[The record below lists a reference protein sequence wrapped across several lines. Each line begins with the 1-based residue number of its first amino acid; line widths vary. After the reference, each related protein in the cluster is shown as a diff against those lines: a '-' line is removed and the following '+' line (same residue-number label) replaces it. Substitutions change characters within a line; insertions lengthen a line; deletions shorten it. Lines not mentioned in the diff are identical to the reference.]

1 MHKNGKFIPLLALG
15 FTFFLSG
22 CDYFADKHLV
32 EEMKEQQKEQETK
45 INLLEKQQKEQE
57 AKINLLE
64 KQQATIINTTK
75 KVTEV
80 VGRVERKQRL
90 FDYTE
95 LDPSQTHY
103 FIINNGNIGLA
114 GRILSIE
121 PIDNGSVIHLDLVNL
136 LSIPVSNLAFNM
148 TWGTK
153 KPSEAKDLPR
163 WKQLL
168 LNTKMDS
175 TIELLPGA
183 WTNVTLTLKG
193 VSPNNL
199 KYLKIGIDMENV
211 IFDSIQ
217 PINDTKKGNDSNLLI
232 VFYVQIMPDDFV
244 MQLHRF

>member
-199 KYLKIGIDMENV
+199 KYLKIVLTWRM
-211 IFDSIQ
+211 SYS
-217 PINDTKKGNDSNLLI
+217 TAYNLLMI
-232 VFYVQIMPDDFV
+232 RKRSQKNNS
-244 MQLHRF
+244 H

>member
-32 EEMKEQQKEQETK
+32 EELKKQQETK

-64 KQQATIINTTK
+64 KQQTTLINTTQ
-75 KVTEV
+75 KVAEV

-95 LDPSQTHY
+95 LDPSQTRY

-121 PIDNGSVIHLDLVNL
+121 PIDDGSVIHLDLVNL

-163 WKQLL
+163 WRQLL

-175 TIELLPGA
+175 TIELLPGT

-199 KYLKIGIDMENV
+199 KYLKIGINMENV

-217 PINDTKKGNDSNLLI
+217 PINDTKKK
-232 VFYVQIMPDDFV
+232 PKK
-244 MQLHRF
+244 

>member
-1 MHKNGKFIPLLALG
+1 MPLLALG
-15 FTFFLSG
+15 FTFFLSD

-32 EEMKEQQKEQETK
+32 EELKKQQKEQETK

-64 KQQATIINTTK
+64 KQQTTVINTTQ
-75 KVTEV
+75 KVAEV

-95 LDPSQTHY
+95 LDPSQTRY

-121 PIDNGSVIHLDLVNL
+121 PIDDGSVIHLDLVNL

-175 TIELLPGA
+175 TIELLPGT

-199 KYLKIGIDMENV
+199 KYLKIGINMENV

-217 PINDTKKGNDSNLLI
+217 PINDTKKK
-232 VFYVQIMPDDFV
+232 PKK
-244 MQLHRF
+244 

>member
-1 MHKNGKFIPLLALG
+1 
-15 FTFFLSG
+15 LSG

-32 EEMKEQQKEQETK
+32 EELKKQQKEQETK

-64 KQQATIINTTK
+64 KQQATVINTTQ
-75 KVTEV
+75 KVAEV
-80 VGRVERKQRL
+80 VGRIERKQRL

-95 LDPSQTHY
+95 LDPSQTRY

-121 PIDNGSVIHLDLVNL
+121 PIDDGSVIHLDLVNL

-175 TIELLPGA
+175 TIELLPGT

-199 KYLKIGIDMENV
+199 KYLKIGINMENV

-217 PINDTKKGNDSNLLI
+217 PINDTKKK
-232 VFYVQIMPDDFV
+232 PKK
-244 MQLHRF
+244 

>member
-32 EEMKEQQKEQETK
+32 EELKKQQKEQETK

-64 KQQATIINTTK
+64 KQQTTVINTTQ
-75 KVTEV
+75 KVAEV

-95 LDPSQTHY
+95 LDPSQTRY

-121 PIDNGSVIHLDLVNL
+121 PIDDGSVIHLDLVNL

-153 KPSEAKDLPR
+153 KPSEAKNLPR

-175 TIELLPGA
+175 TIELLPGT

-199 KYLKIGIDMENV
+199 KYLKIGINMENV

-217 PINDTKKGNDSNLLI
+217 PINDTKKK
-232 VFYVQIMPDDFV
+232 PKK
-244 MQLHRF
+244 

>member
-1 MHKNGKFIPLLALG
+1 MHKNGKFIPLFALG

-32 EEMKEQQKEQETK
+32 EELKKQQKEQETK

-64 KQQATIINTTK
+64 KQQTTVINTTQ
-75 KVTEV
+75 KVAEV

-95 LDPSQTHY
+95 LDPSQTRY

-121 PIDNGSVIHLDLVNL
+121 PIDDGSVIHLDLVNL

-175 TIELLPGA
+175 TIELLPGT

-199 KYLKIGIDMENV
+199 KYLKIGINMENV
-211 IFDSIQ
+211 IFDSIK
-217 PINDTKKGNDSNLLI
+217 PINDTKKK
-232 VFYVQIMPDDFV
+232 PKK
-244 MQLHRF
+244 

>member
-1 MHKNGKFIPLLALG
+1 
-15 FTFFLSG
+15 FLSG

-32 EEMKEQQKEQETK
+32 EELKKQQKEQETK

-64 KQQATIINTTK
+64 KQQTTVINTTQ
-75 KVTEV
+75 KVAEV

-95 LDPSQTHY
+95 LDPSQTRY

-121 PIDNGSVIHLDLVNL
+121 PIDDGSVIHLDLVNL

-175 TIELLPGA
+175 TIELLPGT

-199 KYLKIGIDMENV
+199 KYLKIGINMENV

-217 PINDTKKGNDSNLLI
+217 PINDTKKK
-232 VFYVQIMPDDFV
+232 PKK
-244 MQLHRF
+244 

>member
-1 MHKNGKFIPLLALG
+1 
-15 FTFFLSG
+15 
-22 CDYFADKHLV
+22 ADKHLV
-32 EEMKEQQKEQETK
+32 EELKKQQKEQETK

-64 KQQATIINTTK
+64 KQQTTVINTTQ
-75 KVTEV
+75 KVAEV

-95 LDPSQTHY
+95 LDPSQTRY

-121 PIDNGSVIHLDLVNL
+121 PIDDGSVIHLDLVNL

-175 TIELLPGA
+175 TIELLPGT

-199 KYLKIGIDMENV
+199 KYLKIGINMENV

-217 PINDTKKGNDSNLLI
+217 PINDTKKK
-232 VFYVQIMPDDFV
+232 PKK
-244 MQLHRF
+244 

>member
-1 MHKNGKFIPLLALG
+1 MLALG

-32 EEMKEQQKEQETK
+32 EELKKQQKEQETK

-64 KQQATIINTTK
+64 KQQTTIINTTQ
-75 KVTEV
+75 KVAEV

-95 LDPSQTHY
+95 LDPSQTRY

-121 PIDNGSVIHLDLVNL
+121 PIDDGSVIHLDLVNL

-175 TIELLPGA
+175 TIELLPGT

-199 KYLKIGIDMENV
+199 KYLKIGINMENV

-217 PINDTKKGNDSNLLI
+217 PINDTKKKPKK
-232 VFYVQIMPDDFV
+232 Q
-244 MQLHRF
+244 

>member
-1 MHKNGKFIPLLALG
+1 MPLLALG

-32 EEMKEQQKEQETK
+32 EELKKQQKEQETK

-64 KQQATIINTTK
+64 KQQTTLINTTQ
-75 KVTEV
+75 KVAEV

-95 LDPSQTHY
+95 LDPSQTRY

-121 PIDNGSVIHLDLVNL
+121 PIDDGSVIHLDLVNL

-163 WKQLL
+163 WRQLL

-175 TIELLPGA
+175 TIELLPGT

-199 KYLKIGIDMENV
+199 KYLKIGINMENV

-217 PINDTKKGNDSNLLI
+217 PINDTKKK
-232 VFYVQIMPDDFV
+232 PKK
-244 MQLHRF
+244 

>member
-1 MHKNGKFIPLLALG
+1 
-15 FTFFLSG
+15 
-22 CDYFADKHLV
+22 DKHLV
-32 EEMKEQQKEQETK
+32 EELKKQQKEQETK

-64 KQQATIINTTK
+64 KQQTTIINTTQ
-75 KVTEV
+75 KVAEV

-95 LDPSQTHY
+95 LDPSQTRY

-121 PIDNGSVIHLDLVNL
+121 PIDDGSVIHLDLVNL

-175 TIELLPGA
+175 TIELLPGT

-199 KYLKIGIDMENV
+199 KYLKIGINMENV

-217 PINDTKKGNDSNLLI
+217 PINDTKKK
-232 VFYVQIMPDDFV
+232 PKK
-244 MQLHRF
+244 

>member
-32 EEMKEQQKEQETK
+32 EELKKQQKEQETK

-64 KQQATIINTTK
+64 KQQATVINTTQ
-75 KVTEV
+75 KVAEV
-80 VGRVERKQRL
+80 VGCIERKQRL

-95 LDPSQTHY
+95 LDPSQTRY

-121 PIDNGSVIHLDLVNL
+121 PIDDGSVIHLDLVNL

-175 TIELLPGA
+175 TIELLPGT

-199 KYLKIGIDMENV
+199 KYLKIGINMENV

-217 PINDTKKGNDSNLLI
+217 PINDTKKK
-232 VFYVQIMPDDFV
+232 PKK
-244 MQLHRF
+244 

>member
-32 EEMKEQQKEQETK
+32 EELKKQQKEQETK

-64 KQQATIINTTK
+64 KQQATVINTTQ
-75 KVTEV
+75 KVAEV
-80 VGRVERKQRL
+80 VGRIERKQRL

-95 LDPSQTHY
+95 LDPSQTRY
-103 FIINNGNIGLA
+103 LIINNGNIGLA

-121 PIDNGSVIHLDLVNL
+121 PIDDGSVIHLDLVNL

-175 TIELLPGA
+175 TIELLPGT

-199 KYLKIGIDMENV
+199 KYLKIGINMENV

-217 PINDTKKGNDSNLLI
+217 PINDTKKK
-232 VFYVQIMPDDFV
+232 PKK
-244 MQLHRF
+244 

>member
-57 AKINLLE
+57 AKIDLLE

-163 WKQLL
+163 WRQLL

-199 KYLKIGIDMENV
+199 KYLKIGINMENV

-217 PINDTKKGNDSNLLI
+217 PINDTKKKPKKIIAIDTIILEKEST
-232 VFYVQIMPDDFV
+232 YS
-244 MQLHRF
+244 

>member
-1 MHKNGKFIPLLALG
+1 MENLSPACFGIHI
-15 FTFFLSG
+15 FLSG

-32 EEMKEQQKEQETK
+32 EELKKQQRTRSKDKPVRKTTKEQEVK
-45 INLLEKQQKEQE
+45 INLPEKQQ
-57 AKINLLE
+57 
-64 KQQATIINTTK
+64 TTVINTTQK
-75 KVTEV
+75 IAEV

-153 KPSEAKDLPR
+153 NLPR
-163 WKQLL
+163 QKICLAGD
-168 LNTKMDS
+168 NSCS
-175 TIELLPGA
+175 TRK
-183 WTNVTLTLKG
+183 WTR
-193 VSPNNL
+193 
-199 KYLKIGIDMENV
+199 
-211 IFDSIQ
+211 Q
-217 PINDTKKGNDSNLLI
+217 SNS
-232 VFYVQIMPDDFV
+232 YREHGQTS
-244 MQLHRF
+244 R

>member
-1 MHKNGKFIPLLALG
+1 GKFIPLLALG

-32 EEMKEQQKEQETK
+32 EELKKQQKEQETK

-64 KQQATIINTTK
+64 KQQATVINTTQ
-75 KVTEV
+75 KVAEV
-80 VGRVERKQRL
+80 VGRIERKQRL

-95 LDPSQTHY
+95 LDPSQTRY

-121 PIDNGSVIHLDLVNL
+121 PIDDGSVIHLDLVNL

-175 TIELLPGA
+175 TIELLPGT

-199 KYLKIGIDMENV
+199 KYLKIGINMENV

-217 PINDTKKGNDSNLLI
+217 PINDTKKK
-232 VFYVQIMPDDFV
+232 PKK
-244 MQLHRF
+244 

>member
-1 MHKNGKFIPLLALG
+1 
-15 FTFFLSG
+15 SG

-32 EEMKEQQKEQETK
+32 EELKKQQKEQETK

-64 KQQATIINTTK
+64 KQQTTVINTTQ
-75 KVTEV
+75 KVAEV

-95 LDPSQTHY
+95 LDPSQTRY

-121 PIDNGSVIHLDLVNL
+121 PIDDGSVIHLDLVNL

-175 TIELLPGA
+175 TIELLPGT

-199 KYLKIGIDMENV
+199 KYLKIGINMENV

-217 PINDTKKGNDSNLLI
+217 PINDTKKK
-232 VFYVQIMPDDFV
+232 PKK
-244 MQLHRF
+244 

>member
-32 EEMKEQQKEQETK
+32 EELKKQQKEQETK

-64 KQQATIINTTK
+64 KQQTTVINTTQ
-75 KVTEV
+75 KVAEV

-95 LDPSQTHY
+95 LDPSQTRY
-103 FIINNGNIGLA
+103 FIINNGNIGLV

-121 PIDNGSVIHLDLVNL
+121 PIDDGSVIHLDLVNL

-175 TIELLPGA
+175 TIELLPGT

-199 KYLKIGIDMENV
+199 KYLKIGINMENV

-217 PINDTKKGNDSNLLI
+217 PINDTKKK
-232 VFYVQIMPDDFV
+232 PKK
-244 MQLHRF
+244 

>member
-32 EEMKEQQKEQETK
+32 EELKKQQKEQETK

-64 KQQATIINTTK
+64 KQQATVINTTQ
-75 KVTEV
+75 KVAEV
-80 VGRVERKQRL
+80 VGRIERKQRL

-95 LDPSQTHY
+95 LDPSQTRY

-121 PIDNGSVIHLDLVNL
+121 PIDDGSVIHLDLVNL
-136 LSIPVSNLAFNM
+136 LSIPVSNLAFNI

-175 TIELLPGA
+175 TIELLPGT

-199 KYLKIGIDMENV
+199 KYLKIGINMENV

-217 PINDTKKGNDSNLLI
+217 PINDTKKK
-232 VFYVQIMPDDFV
+232 PKK
-244 MQLHRF
+244 

>member
-1 MHKNGKFIPLLALG
+1 HKNGKFIPLLALG

-32 EEMKEQQKEQETK
+32 EELKKQQKEQETK

-64 KQQATIINTTK
+64 KQQTTVINTTQ
-75 KVTEV
+75 KVAEV

-95 LDPSQTHY
+95 LDPSQTRY

-121 PIDNGSVIHLDLVNL
+121 PIDDGSVIHLDLVNL

-175 TIELLPGA
+175 TIELLPGT

-199 KYLKIGIDMENV
+199 KYLKIGINMENV

-217 PINDTKKGNDSNLLI
+217 PINDTKKK
-232 VFYVQIMPDDFV
+232 PKK
-244 MQLHRF
+244 

>member
-32 EEMKEQQKEQETK
+32 EELKKQQKEQETK

-64 KQQATIINTTK
+64 KQQSTVINTTQ
-75 KVTEV
+75 KVAEV
-80 VGRVERKQRL
+80 VGRIERKQRL

-95 LDPSQTHY
+95 LDPSQTRY

-121 PIDNGSVIHLDLVNL
+121 PIDDGSVIHLDLVNL

-175 TIELLPGA
+175 TIELLPGT

-199 KYLKIGIDMENV
+199 KYLKIGINMENV

-217 PINDTKKGNDSNLLI
+217 PINDTKKK
-232 VFYVQIMPDDFV
+232 PKK
-244 MQLHRF
+244 

>member
-32 EEMKEQQKEQETK
+32 EELKKQQKEQETK

-64 KQQATIINTTK
+64 KQQTTVINTTQ
-75 KVTEV
+75 KVAEV

-95 LDPSQTHY
+95 LDPSQTRY
-103 FIINNGNIGLA
+103 FIINNSNIGLA

-121 PIDNGSVIHLDLVNL
+121 PIDDGSVIHLDLVNL

-175 TIELLPGA
+175 TIELLPGT

-199 KYLKIGIDMENV
+199 KYLKIGINMENV

-217 PINDTKKGNDSNLLI
+217 PINDTKKK
-232 VFYVQIMPDDFV
+232 PKK
-244 MQLHRF
+244 

>member
-1 MHKNGKFIPLLALG
+1 MLALG

-32 EEMKEQQKEQETK
+32 EELKKQQKEQETK

-64 KQQATIINTTK
+64 KQQATVINTTQ
-75 KVTEV
+75 KVAEV
-80 VGRVERKQRL
+80 VGRIERKQRL

-95 LDPSQTHY
+95 LDPSQTRY

-121 PIDNGSVIHLDLVNL
+121 PIDDGSVIHLDLVNL

-175 TIELLPGA
+175 TIELLPGT

-199 KYLKIGIDMENV
+199 KYLKIGINMENV

-217 PINDTKKGNDSNLLI
+217 PINDTKKK
-232 VFYVQIMPDDFV
+232 P
-244 MQLHRF
+244 

>member
-32 EEMKEQQKEQETK
+32 EELKKQQKEQETK

-64 KQQATIINTTK
+64 KQQTTIINTTQ
-75 KVTEV
+75 KVAEV

-95 LDPSQTHY
+95 LDPSQTRY

-121 PIDNGSVIHLDLVNL
+121 PIDDGSVIHLDLVNS

-175 TIELLPGA
+175 TIELLPGT

-199 KYLKIGIDMENV
+199 KYLKIGINMENV

-217 PINDTKKGNDSNLLI
+217 PINDTKKK
-232 VFYVQIMPDDFV
+232 PKK
-244 MQLHRF
+244 

>member
-32 EEMKEQQKEQETK
+32 EELKKQQKEQETK

-64 KQQATIINTTK
+64 KQQTTIINTTQ
-75 KVTEV
+75 KVAEV

-95 LDPSQTHY
+95 LDPSQTRY

-114 GRILSIE
+114 GRTLSIE
-121 PIDNGSVIHLDLVNL
+121 PIDDGSVIHLDLVNL

-175 TIELLPGA
+175 TIELLPGT

-199 KYLKIGIDMENV
+199 KYLKIGINMENV

-217 PINDTKKGNDSNLLI
+217 PINDTKKK
-232 VFYVQIMPDDFV
+232 PKK
-244 MQLHRF
+244 

>member
-1 MHKNGKFIPLLALG
+1 
-15 FTFFLSG
+15 
-22 CDYFADKHLV
+22 KHLV
-32 EEMKEQQKEQETK
+32 EELKKQQKEQETK

-64 KQQATIINTTK
+64 KQQDIVINTTQ
-75 KVTEV
+75 KVAEV

-95 LDPSQTHY
+95 LDPSQTRY

-121 PIDNGSVIHLDLVNL
+121 PIDDGSVIHLDLVNL

-175 TIELLPGA
+175 TIELLPGT

-199 KYLKIGIDMENV
+199 KYLKIGINMENV

-217 PINDTKKGNDSNLLI
+217 PINDTKKK
-232 VFYVQIMPDDFV
+232 PKK
-244 MQLHRF
+244 

>member
-1 MHKNGKFIPLLALG
+1 MYKNGKFIPLLALG

-32 EEMKEQQKEQETK
+32 EELK
-45 INLLEKQQKEQE
+45 KQQKEQE

-64 KQQATIINTTK
+64 KQQKEQEVKINLLEKQQTTVINTTQK
-75 KVTEV
+75 IAEV

-217 PINDTKKGNDSNLLI
+217 PINDTKKKPKKIIAIDTTILEKEST
-232 VFYVQIMPDDFV
+232 YS
-244 MQLHRF
+244 

>member
-32 EEMKEQQKEQETK
+32 EELKKQQKEQETK

-64 KQQATIINTTK
+64 KQQTTVINTTQ
-75 KVTEV
+75 KVAEV

-95 LDPSQTHY
+95 LDPSQTRY

-121 PIDNGSVIHLDLVNL
+121 PIDDGSVIHLDLVNL

-175 TIELLPGA
+175 TIELLPGT

-199 KYLKIGIDMENV
+199 K
-211 IFDSIQ
+211 
-217 PINDTKKGNDSNLLI
+217 
-232 VFYVQIMPDDFV
+232 
-244 MQLHRF
+244 

>member
-22 CDYFADKHLV
+22 CEYFADKHLV
-32 EEMKEQQKEQETK
+32 EELKKQQKEQETK

-64 KQQATIINTTK
+64 KQQDIVINTTQ
-75 KVTEV
+75 KVAEV

-95 LDPSQTHY
+95 LDPSQTRY

-121 PIDNGSVIHLDLVNL
+121 PIDDGSVIHLDLVNL

-175 TIELLPGA
+175 TIELLPGT

-199 KYLKIGIDMENV
+199 KYLKIGINMENV

-217 PINDTKKGNDSNLLI
+217 PINDTKKK
-232 VFYVQIMPDDFV
+232 PKK
-244 MQLHRF
+244 

>member
-1 MHKNGKFIPLLALG
+1 MPLLALG

-32 EEMKEQQKEQETK
+32 EELKKQQKEQETK

-64 KQQATIINTTK
+64 KQQTTIINTTQ
-75 KVTEV
+75 KVAEV

-95 LDPSQTHY
+95 LDPSQTRY

-121 PIDNGSVIHLDLVNL
+121 PIDDGSVIHLDLVNL

-175 TIELLPGA
+175 TIELLPGT

-199 KYLKIGIDMENV
+199 KYLKIGINMENV

-217 PINDTKKGNDSNLLI
+217 PINDTKKKPKKIIAIDTTILEKEST
-232 VFYVQIMPDDFV
+232 YP
-244 MQLHRF
+244 

>member
-1 MHKNGKFIPLLALG
+1 
-15 FTFFLSG
+15 FFLSG

-32 EEMKEQQKEQETK
+32 EELKKQQKEQETK

-64 KQQATIINTTK
+64 KQQDIVINTTQ
-75 KVTEV
+75 KVAEV

-95 LDPSQTHY
+95 LDPSQTRY

-121 PIDNGSVIHLDLVNL
+121 PIDDGSVIHLDLVNL

-175 TIELLPGA
+175 TIELLPGT

-199 KYLKIGIDMENV
+199 KYLKIGINMENV

-217 PINDTKKGNDSNLLI
+217 PINDTKKK
-232 VFYVQIMPDDFV
+232 PKK
-244 MQLHRF
+244 

>member
-1 MHKNGKFIPLLALG
+1 
-15 FTFFLSG
+15 G

-32 EEMKEQQKEQETK
+32 EELKKQQKEQETK

-64 KQQATIINTTK
+64 KQQATVINTTQ
-75 KVTEV
+75 KVAEV
-80 VGRVERKQRL
+80 VGRIERKQRL

-95 LDPSQTHY
+95 LDPSQTRY
-103 FIINNGNIGLA
+103 LIINNGNIGLA

-121 PIDNGSVIHLDLVNL
+121 PIDDGSVIHLDLVNL

-175 TIELLPGA
+175 TIELLPGT

-199 KYLKIGIDMENV
+199 KYLKIGINMENV

-217 PINDTKKGNDSNLLI
+217 PINDTKKK
-232 VFYVQIMPDDFV
+232 PKK
-244 MQLHRF
+244 

>member
-1 MHKNGKFIPLLALG
+1 MLALG

-32 EEMKEQQKEQETK
+32 EELKKQQKEQETK

-64 KQQATIINTTK
+64 KQQTTIINTTQ
-75 KVTEV
+75 KVAEV

-95 LDPSQTHY
+95 LDPSQTRY

-121 PIDNGSVIHLDLVNL
+121 PIDDGSVIHLDLVNL

-175 TIELLPGA
+175 TIELLPGT

-199 KYLKIGIDMENV
+199 KYLKIGINMENV

-217 PINDTKKGNDSNLLI
+217 PIND
-232 VFYVQIMPDDFV
+232 
-244 MQLHRF
+244 

>member
-1 MHKNGKFIPLLALG
+1 MCTKNGKFIPLLALG

-32 EEMKEQQKEQETK
+32 EELKKQQKEQETK

-64 KQQATIINTTK
+64 KQQATVINTTQ
-75 KVTEV
+75 KVAEV
-80 VGRVERKQRL
+80 VGRIERKQRL

-95 LDPSQTHY
+95 LDPSQTRY

-121 PIDNGSVIHLDLVNL
+121 PIDDGSVIHLDLVNL

-175 TIELLPGA
+175 TIELLPGT

-199 KYLKIGIDMENV
+199 KYLKIGINMENV

-217 PINDTKKGNDSNLLI
+217 PINDTKKK
-232 VFYVQIMPDDFV
+232 PKK
-244 MQLHRF
+244 

>member
-32 EEMKEQQKEQETK
+32 EELKKQQKEQETK

-64 KQQATIINTTK
+64 KQQTTVINTTQ
-75 KVTEV
+75 KVAEV
-80 VGRVERKQRL
+80 VDRVERKQRL

-95 LDPSQTHY
+95 LDPSQTRY

-121 PIDNGSVIHLDLVNL
+121 PIDDGSVIHLDLVNL

-175 TIELLPGA
+175 TIELLPGT

-199 KYLKIGIDMENV
+199 KYLKIGINMENV

-217 PINDTKKGNDSNLLI
+217 PINDTKKK
-232 VFYVQIMPDDFV
+232 PKK
-244 MQLHRF
+244 

>member
-32 EEMKEQQKEQETK
+32 EELKKQQKEQETK

-57 AKINLLE
+57 AKMNLLE
-64 KQQATIINTTK
+64 KQQATVFNTTQ
-75 KVTEV
+75 KVAEV
-80 VGRVERKQRL
+80 VGRIERKQRL

-95 LDPSQTHY
+95 LDPSQTRY

-121 PIDNGSVIHLDLVNL
+121 PIDDGSVIHLDLVNL

-175 TIELLPGA
+175 TIELLPGT

-193 VSPNNL
+193 V
-199 KYLKIGIDMENV
+199 
-211 IFDSIQ
+211 
-217 PINDTKKGNDSNLLI
+217 
-232 VFYVQIMPDDFV
+232 
-244 MQLHRF
+244 